1 MKGIWKDVLKFLSG
15 AFFVTAGASWYLS
28 WYHIAVPLPFSFFG
42 FTTMSPDF
50 LVLRGF
56 IHFGLFLICFYFG
69 FVKSQERC

>member
-1 MKGIWKDVLKFLSG
+1 MKGIWTDVLKFLSG

-42 FTTMSPDF
+42 FSTMSPGF
-50 LVLRGF
+50 LGFRGF

-69 FVKSQERC
+69 FVKKSAR